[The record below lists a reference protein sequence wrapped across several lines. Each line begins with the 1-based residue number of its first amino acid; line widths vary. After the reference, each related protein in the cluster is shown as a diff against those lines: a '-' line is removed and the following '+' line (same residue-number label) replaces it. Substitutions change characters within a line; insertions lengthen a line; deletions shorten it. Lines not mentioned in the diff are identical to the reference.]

1 MKCHVAGDLL
11 PLYFEHLLSE
21 ETAAELEAHLA
32 ECPACA
38 ERFAR
43 LQEQGTEPVAVPED
57 IQPLKAVKSRSR
69 RNTLIAVMAAATAAV
84 LFAYLFYVFCG
95 RGFLLRS
102 DQIEMVISTY
112 WDLYNYDEPHPS
124 KGLDRFWTYEDAQA
138 AIKDGVQG
146 TLYEMVSV
154 ELDGKCIS
162 MRVENHGANMSE
174 DSDTKAQ
181 YKPHVA
187 DFSLY
192 SVYLP
197 PLVLDLHMLRHVSL
211 WSKTSSHAEAEAGS
225 SILIHC
231 KDGNFAYDLRALAAL
246 ADASPDGTAHLT
258 VGQTVPPADDRKPA
272 EKTE

>member
-21 ETAAELEAHLA
+21 ETAAELEAHLT

-43 LQEQGTEPVAVPED
+43 MQEQSPEPVAVPED
-57 IQPLKAVKSRSR
+57 IQPLKAVKSRGR
-69 RNTLIAVMAAATAAV
+69 RSLLIAAIAAV
-84 LFAYLFYVFCG
+84 LLAYLFHMFCG

-102 DQIEMVISTY
+102 DQIEMEISTY
-112 WDLYNYDEPHPS
+112 WDIYDYDEPHPG
-124 KGLDRFWTYEDAQA
+124 KGLKRCWTYEEAQA

-154 ELDGKCIS
+154 ELDGKCLS
-162 MRVENHGANMSE
+162 MRVENHGADITE
-174 DSDTKAQ
+174 DSDRYAV

-187 DFSLY
+187 DYSLY

-197 PLVLDLHMLRHVSL
+197 PLALDLHMLRHVSL
-211 WSKTSSHAEAEAGS
+211 WSKTSSHAAAEAGS

-231 KDGNFAYDLRALAAL
+231 KDGDFAYDLRSLAAL

-258 VGQTVPPADDRKPA
+258 VGQKVPPA
-272 EKTE
+272 E

>member
-21 ETAAELEAHLA
+21 ETAAELEAHLT

-43 LQEQGTEPVAVPED
+43 LQEQGPEPVAVPED

-69 RNTLIAVMAAATAAV
+69 RNLLIAAAAAV
-84 LFAYLFYVFCG
+84 LFAYLFHVFCG

-102 DQIEMVISTY
+102 DQIEMEISTY
-112 WDLYNYDEPHPS
+112 WDIYNYDEPHPS
-124 KGLDRFWTYEDAQA
+124 KCLDRFWTYEDAQA

-181 YKPHVA
+181 YKPYVA
-187 DFSLY
+187 NYALY
-192 SVYLP
+192 SVFMP
-197 PLVLDLHMLRHVSL
+197 PLDTTIKHKSL
-211 WSKTSSHAEAEAGS
+211 WSQTSLSAAAEAGS

-246 ADASPDGTAHLT
+246 ADASPDSTAHLT

>member
-21 ETAAELEAHLA
+21 ETAAELEAHLT

-43 LQEQGTEPVAVPED
+43 LQEQGPEPVAVPED

-69 RNTLIAVMAAATAAV
+69 RNLLIAAAAAV
-84 LFAYLFYVFCG
+84 LFAYLFHVFCG

-102 DQIEMVISTY
+102 DQIEMEISTY
-112 WDLYNYDEPHPS
+112 WELYNYDEPHPG
-124 KGLDRFWTYEDAQA
+124 KCLDRFWTYEDAQT
-138 AIKDGVQG
+138 AIKDGAQG

-154 ELDGKCIS
+154 ELDGKCLS

-174 DSDTKAQ
+174 DSERNAS

-197 PLVLDLHMLRHVSL
+197 PLALDLHMLRHVSL
-211 WSKTSSHAEAEAGS
+211 WSKISSHAAAEAGS

-231 KDGNFAYDLRALAAL
+231 KDGNFAYDLRSLAAL

-258 VGQTVPPADDRKPA
+258 VGEKVPPA
-272 EKTE
+272 E

>member
-21 ETAAELEAHLA
+21 ETAAELEAHLT

-43 LQEQGTEPVAVPED
+43 LQEQGPEPVAVPED

-69 RNTLIAVMAAATAAV
+69 RNLLIAAAAAV

-102 DQIEMVISTY
+102 DQIEMEISTY
-112 WDLYNYDEPHPS
+112 WDIFNPDGTKTSNRL
-124 KGLDRFWTYEDAQA
+124 KRCWTYEEAQA
-138 AIKDGVQG
+138 AIKDGAEG
-146 TLYEMVSV
+146 TLYEIVSV
-154 ELDGKCIS
+154 VLDGKCIS

-197 PLVLDLHMLRHVSL
+197 PLALDLHMLRHVSL
-211 WSKTSSHAEAEAGS
+211 WSKTSSHAAAEAGS

>member
-43 LQEQGTEPVAVPED
+43 MQEQGPEPVAVPED
-57 IQPLKAVKSRSR
+57 IQPLKAVKSRGR
-69 RNTLIAVMAAATAAV
+69 RSLLIVAAAAL
-84 LFAYLFYVFCG
+84 LFAYLFHVFCG

-102 DQIEMVISTY
+102 DQIEMEISTY
-112 WDLYNYDEPHPS
+112 WDIFNPDGTKTS
-124 KGLDRFWTYEDAQA
+124 DRLKRCWTYEEAQA
-138 AIKDGVQG
+138 AIKDGAQG

-154 ELDGKCIS
+154 VLDGKCIS
-162 MRVENHGANMSE
+162 MRVENHGADMTE
-174 DSDTKAQ
+174 DSDRNAV

-187 DFSLY
+187 DYSLY
-192 SVYLP
+192 SVFMP
-197 PLVLDLHMLRHVSL
+197 PLDSTIKHKSL
-211 WSKTSSHAEAEAGS
+211 WSQTSLSAAAEAGS

-231 KDGNFAYDLRALAAL
+231 KDGDFAYDLRSLAAL
-246 ADASPDGTAHLT
+246 AGASPDGTAHLT
-258 VGQTVPPADDRKPA
+258 VGEKVPPA
-272 EKTE
+272 E

>member
-21 ETAAELEAHLA
+21 ETAAELEAHLT

-43 LQEQGTEPVAVPED
+43 MQEPGPDPVAVPED
-57 IQPLKAVKSRSR
+57 IQPLKAVKSRGR
-69 RNTLIAVMAAATAAV
+69 RSILIVAAAAL
-84 LFAYLFYVFCG
+84 LFSYLFHVFCG

-102 DQIEMVISTY
+102 DQIEMEISTY
-112 WDLYNYDEPHPS
+112 WDIFNPDGTKTSNRL
-124 KGLDRFWTYEDAQA
+124 KRCWTYEEAQA

-162 MRVENHGANMSE
+162 MRVENHGADMTE
-174 DSDTKAQ
+174 DSDRNAV

-187 DFSLY
+187 DYSLY
-192 SVYLP
+192 SVFMP
-197 PLVLDLHMLRHVSL
+197 PLDPTIKHKSL
-211 WSKTSSHAEAEAGS
+211 WSQTSLSAAAEAGS

-231 KDGNFAYDLRALAAL
+231 KDGDFAYDLRSLAAL

-258 VGQTVPPADDRKPA
+258 VGQKVPPA
-272 EKTE
+272 E